1 VSLSRHRESVIEF
14 HNAYAAYLEAGPSGD
29 AELRGRVIALAPRA
43 QAAMRAAGIEPV
55 LYPPPAVGGPV
66 QRGLASI
73 MFQHERLGGL
83 GGHEIPHNVLDWC
96 RLADAQLEHRQTM
109 LRQQRANPLYWVD
122 RLLRALLGIPAYLLS
137 LILPASY
144 ARIDRSVFGPALRLI
159 SAAGT
164 LFGIYI
170 GGRDVGWW

>member
-1 VSLSRHRESVIEF
+1 
-14 HNAYAAYLEAGPSGD
+14 
-29 AELRGRVIALAPRA
+29 
-43 QAAMRAAGIEPV
+43 
-55 LYPPPAVGGPV
+55 
-66 QRGLASI
+66 